1 MFSSLTLSR
10 PLIISLAV
18 VSTIGVV
25 SAAFFQFSG
34 TAGTPHSLG
43 QFSITSIGNAGTVS
57 FDTASPCNIPTTDI
71 AGLNNE
77 NLTGKF
83 CLETVWVVSFMPGA
97 RITPPP
103 SGRPT
108 DLWWVTGTA
117 SGTYCGEITLN
128 DVQYNPVTHSLIGYG
143 MNYWVGRVPFGIAG
157 PVIIDP
163 VTGLPVAPPDSIT
176 NTTVS
181 AGFEWRVK
189 IIGNIGGNSAF
200 NTLTALG
207 SRFNASLM
215 NDTLQGVRKNVS
227 LLTRNIPTQY
237 ANAFTDTTPQALS
250 NKLIY
255 VNTSSTVSTLVYTGS
270 MVGEFPTSNTDSLIL
285 IGGDLII
292 DADIINTYTKAKGI
306 IVLKNEAWVGGNI
319 IVTNTV
325 KKIESSIFTEGSLY
339 SGNSKSALYNDTTA
353 EVATLGD
360 NQLYIRG
367 SLISR
372 NTIGGSFTT
381 PSPTC
386 VYGET
391 TATCTPERSIQYDLN
406 YFRQTPPTRSSTAPT
421 TRSYGNSSLDSYSLI
436 IELDPRL
443 AATPPPG
450 F

>member
-10 PLIISLAV
+10 PLIISLTI

-34 TAGTPHSLG
+34 TAGTAHNLG
-43 QFSITSIGNAGTVS
+43 QFLSDGATGNAGIVS
-57 FDTASPCNIPTTDI
+57 FQSGGTAW
-71 AGLNNE
+71 LNGDR
-77 NLTGKF
+77 LTGTF
-83 CLETVWVVSFMPGA
+83 HSQTIWL
-97 RITPPP
+97 ITFNSDAQIIPP
-103 SGRPT
+103 STGRPT
-108 DLWWVTGTA
+108 DLWSVVGTA
-117 SGTYCGEITLN
+117 SSLAGVIDLAG
-128 DVQYNPVTHSLIGYG
+128 VQYNPVTRSLIGYG
-143 MNYWVGRVPFGIAG
+143 MNYWVGRVLFGVAWTA
-157 PVIIDP
+157 IDP

-176 NTTVS
+176 STTVS

-237 ANAFTDTTPQALS
+237 ANAFTDTTPQSLS

-292 DADIINTYTKAKGI
+292 DADIINTGTKAKGI

-319 IVTNTV
+319 IVTNSV
-325 KKIESSIFTEGSLY
+325 QKIQSSIFTEGSLY
-339 SGNSKSALYNDTTA
+339 SGNSKSDLYNDTTA
-353 EVATLGD
+353 EVATLGE

-381 PSPTC
+381 PATC

-391 TATCTPERSIQYDLN
+391 NCSNTKSIPYDLN
-406 YFRQTPPTRSSTAPT
+406 YFRQTPPTRSSTATT
-421 TRSYGNSSLDSYSLI
+421 TRSYWNNSLDTYSLI